1 MGNLVRGSKKI
12 LVNTC
17 NASIFGVYQDA
28 DGVNVL
34 VHKPTGIH
42 IPGLDTADVNRYN
55 RKIAF
60 GTTYAGVKGSIL
72 LDLFAPYPSDT
83 ENYPVILNL
92 QRIGKR
98 QGGIDSWR
106 SEARPYAWTLPS
118 LGAVSSGEINSTDKM
133 TAMKEIVT
141 QINND
146 RERFADAGMVFVVE
160 NDDYDD
166 ATVIKI
172 TLQNGVEYTITTAT
186 TLWSL
191 ASVINNT
198 TGLKD
203 YVKAYG
209 ATKSAANN
217 ERVIIES
224 IVPCFFTVEAVTD
237 ATVIAAYLRLDNQED
252 IHYVVAGSGSS
263 NVQWRETK
271 YSKWTA
277 DTSGCAADADDGDFT
292 MTISSVSTAFSFNV
306 TSSVSDALKALNIAQ
321 QLCNNGGISGL
332 PTSVYIG
339 ALDTDDVVEI
349 ISIGDNITDMSPAE
363 AADKVTFEETPLKFR
378 WPRLTTADM
387 NDIFPNGPGNEFQYI
402 DSPVQNADYAMLDL
416 KWDVEN
422 YDNVTVDGIIQKRGH
437 IQFYILKSLLPATY
451 SYSATDKD
459 WWKVNASVATNFMD
473 DSPVS
478 PNLHFWD
485 LLAKWNGDVSL
496 ATVIDPDGTG
506 IGNGIVE

>member
-1 MGNLVRGSKKI
+1 MGNLNRGSKKI

-17 NASIFGVYQDA
+17 NASIFGVYQTA
-28 DGVNVL
+28 EGVNVL

-60 GTTYAGVKGSIL
+60 GTSYAGVKGSIL

-133 TAMKEIVT
+133 TALKEIVT
-141 QINND
+141 QVNND
-146 RERFADAGMVFVVE
+146 PERFADAGMVWVVE

-166 ATVIKI
+166 ASVLKI

-186 TLWSL
+186 TLYSL

-198 TGLKD
+198 NGLKD

-209 ATKSAANN
+209 ATKSSADNQ
-217 ERVIIES
+217 RTVIES

-237 ATVIAAYLRLDNQED
+237 VTVIASYLRLDNQED

-263 NVQWRETK
+263 NVQWRVTK

-277 DTSGCAADADDGDFT
+277 DTSPCADTADDADFT
-292 MTISSVSTAFSFNV
+292 MTISSVSTAFSFDV

-321 QLCNNGGISGL
+321 QITGASISGM
-332 PTSVYIG
+332 PTSVYFG
-339 ALDTDDVVEI
+339 ALNTAAAVEI
-349 ISIGDNITDMSPAE
+349 ISIGDDITDMS
-363 AADKVTFEETPLKFR
+363 AATGDVVTFEQTPLDFR
-378 WPRLTTADM
+378 WARLSTADM
-387 NDIFPNGPGNEFQYI
+387 NDIFPNGPGNEFQHV
-402 DSPVQNADYAMLDL
+402 DLPVQNADYALLDL

-422 YDNVTVDGIIQKRGH
+422 PDNVVMDGYIQKRGH
-437 IQFYILKSLLPATY
+437 VQFYILKSLLPATY

-473 DSPVS
+473 DEPSS
-478 PNLHFWD
+478 PNLHFWEI
-485 LLAKWNGDVSL
+485 LAKWNGDVSL
-496 ATVIDPDGTG
+496 ASVIDPNGTG
-506 IGNGIVE
+506 IGDGIVE